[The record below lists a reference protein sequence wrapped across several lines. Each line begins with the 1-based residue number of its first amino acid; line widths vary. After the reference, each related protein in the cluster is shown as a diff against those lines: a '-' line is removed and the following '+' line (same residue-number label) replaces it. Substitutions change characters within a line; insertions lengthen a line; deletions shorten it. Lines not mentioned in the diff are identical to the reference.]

1 MVFIILDHAHNL
13 TNHIYYTADI
23 KFYYNG
29 RDEDMVSPE
38 GCCNYEL
45 AISSVVTLG
54 SREKLYGPDPIVVEN
69 NEDED
74 DDVEVDSRA
83 PTRYGEDDGAN
94 DYQEDEDR
102 DYVCCDYS
110 PEVVEAEDDVK
121 CTLSMYFKF
130 IKKSSQGE
138 NLFTF
143 LLDRDFKE
151 SIEYDDLIAN
161 NLNTG
166 ITNEI
171 IRVESNTITATRFI
185 RNDYYSATIK
195 FYKNSPPYLEE
206 ARRTH
211 RWRQT
216 IQPEFLAGD

>member
-1 MVFIILDHAHNL
+1 MLVIIDDIKNSSKFNFFKGLAGNICNTSNNMIFIILDHDHNL

-54 SREKLYGPDPIVVEN
+54 SREELYGLVPIVVEN

-130 IKKSSQGE
+130 IKK
-138 NLFTF
+138 
-143 LLDRDFKE
+143 
-151 SIEYDDLIAN
+151 I
-161 NLNTG
+161 
-166 ITNEI
+166 IT
-171 IRVESNTITATRFI
+171 R
-185 RNDYYSATIK
+185 
-195 FYKNSPPYLEE
+195 
-206 ARRTH
+206 
-211 RWRQT
+211 
-216 IQPEFLAGD
+216 